1 MLCSRLLCSV
11 VLVLCLFLL
20 PDKQERSHVPRKER
34 PDSSVVKDIDRPD
47 TPEQL
52 YGIDGFSH
60 ITVAGA
66 LAHELKEVSNTNAL
80 NLG

>member
-1 MLCSRLLCSV
+1 MCADTSL
-11 VLVLCLFLL
+11 
-20 PDKQERSHVPRKER
+20 
-34 PDSSVVKDIDRPD
+34 VKDVGRMH
-47 TPEQL
+47 QSS